1 MDERTPTI
9 VRANSIVSQART
21 RQGAHRSLATPDS
34 LTGSAAS
41 SALEPEALAIT
52 GETITATGSV
62 SELRD
67 RFPAAEVLDFGDSTI
82 IPGLNDAHIHLA
94 LTAGD
99 ALHLDLSHE
108 AVRDVPTLLDTIA
121 AEVRAASAGVWVKG
135 SRYDDEK
142 TGIVLRDELD
152 RIAPETPVLVNHVAG
167 HWGVVNSAGLRFL
180 GIDESSPDPD
190 GGRNDRYSDGRLN
203 GKLIERAL
211 MNVLMPATARGERF
225 IPGDT
230 VEDLQLGAARTIAKW
245 NAAGLT
251 SICDALISPQDIG
264 ILSALRADDALGL
277 RIGMLLSIDHYDK
290 AAEFGIG
297 SGFGDD
303 RLKLIGV
310 KAFLDGAIGG
320 RTCLLSEP
328 FNDPSYQGVQTTST
342 EELRADVE
350 RVHTDGNRIG
360 VHANGD
366 AAIRLVLDA
375 FEDVA
380 ARIPRPGLRHRIEH
394 CSLIDDDILNRMN
407 RLGAVAV
414 PFAGY
419 PGYHGGA
426 LNSWYGEER
435 MERMFAHRS
444 FLDAG
449 VTVAGSSDY
458 PCGPYQPLFGLQ
470 SLVTRTGVDDGITVG
485 ASQKVTAA
493 EALSIFTLG
502 SAEASGEESC
512 KGRLAPGYLADFTV
526 LGDNPLTVDPHG
538 IADIDVRATYVGGS
552 EVYGG

>member
-1 MDERTPTI
+1 MEERTPTI
-9 VRANSIVSQART
+9 VRAKAIAAQA
-21 RQGAHRSLATPDS
+21 
-34 LTGSAAS
+34 GSA
-41 SALEPEALAIT
+41 SAPKPDPEALAVT
-52 GETITATGSV
+52 GEMITATGAL

-67 RFPAAEVLDFGDSTI
+67 RFPRAEVLDFGDSTI

-94 LTAGD
+94 MTAGD
-99 ALHLDLSHE
+99 ALHLDLSHA
-108 AVRDVPTLLDTIA
+108 AVGTVPALLDTIA
-121 AEVRAASAGVWVKG
+121 AEVSATSAGVWVKG

-142 TGIVLRDELD
+142 TGIILRDDLD
-152 RIAPETPVLVNHVAG
+152 RIAPETPVVVSHVAG
-167 HWGVVNSAGLRFL
+167 HWGVVNSAGLRWL
-180 GIDESSPDPD
+180 GIEESSPDPD
-190 GGRNDRYSDGRLN
+190 GGRYDRYSDGRLN

-230 VEDLQLGAARTIAKW
+230 VEDLQLGAARTIAQW

-251 SICDALISPQDIG
+251 SICDALISPQDIS
-264 ILSALRADDALGL
+264 ILSAVRDAGDLSM

-290 AAEFGIG
+290 AVDLGVG

-328 FNDPSYQGVQTTST
+328 FTDPNYQGVQTTST
-342 EELRADVE
+342 EELRANVE
-350 RVHTDGNRIG
+350 RVHTEGNRVG

-375 FEDVA
+375 LEDVA

-394 CSLIDDDILNRMN
+394 CSLIDDDILKRMH
-407 RLGAVAV
+407 RLGAIAV

-435 MERMFAHRS
+435 MGRMFAHRA

-502 SAEASGEESC
+502 SAEASGEESY

-526 LGDNPLTVDPHG
+526 LGDNPLTIDPHG
-538 IADIDVRATYVGGS
+538 IADIDVRATYVGGDA
-552 EVYGG
+552 VYSA

>member
-1 MDERTPTI
+1 MEERTPTI
-9 VRANSIVSQART
+9 VRANSIVAQEDT
-21 RQGAHRSLATPDS
+21 RAGAGDS
-34 LTGSAAS
+34 VPSP
-41 SALEPEALAIT
+41 EPEAFAIT
-52 GETITATGSV
+52 GETISATGTLT
-62 SELRD
+62 ELRD
-67 RFPAAEVLDFGDSTI
+67 RFPGAEVLDFGDSTI

-94 LTAGD
+94 MTAGD

-108 AVRDVPTLLDTIA
+108 AVGDVPTLLDTIA
-121 AEVRAASAGVWVKG
+121 AEVGTASAGVWVKG

-152 RIAPETPVLVNHVAG
+152 RISPEVPVLVNHVAG
-167 HWGVVNSAGLRFL
+167 HWGVVNSAGLRWL
-180 GIDESSPDPD
+180 GIEESSPDPG
-190 GGRNDRYSDGRLN
+190 GGRYDRYSDGRLN

-211 MNVLMPATARGERF
+211 MNVLMPATARGDRF
-225 IPGDT
+225 VPGDT

-264 ILSALRADDALGL
+264 ILSAVRADDALSL

-290 AAEFGIG
+290 VAELGVG

-328 FNDPSYQGVQTTST
+328 FTDPNYQGVQTTST
-342 EELRADVE
+342 EELRANVE
-350 RVHTDGNRIG
+350 RVHADGNRIG

-394 CSLIDDDILNRMN
+394 CSLIDDDILERMT
-407 RLGAVAV
+407 RLGVIAV

-435 MERMFAHRS
+435 MERMFAHRA
-444 FLDAG
+444 FLDKG

-470 SLVTRTGVDDGITVG
+470 SLVTRTGVDDGVTVG

-502 SAEASGEESC
+502 SAEASGEESY

-526 LGDNPLTVDPHG
+526 LGDNPLTIDPHG
-538 IADIDVRATYVGGS
+538 IADIDVRATYVGGD
-552 EVYGG
+552 EVYAG

>member
-1 MDERTPTI
+1 MEERTPTI
-9 VRANSIVSQART
+9 VRAKSIVSQASTPEGPRGPAS
-21 RQGAHRSLATPDS
+21 GAP
-34 LTGSAAS
+34 GSAPP
-41 SALEPEALAIT
+41 EPEALAIT

-67 RFPAAEVLDFGDSTI
+67 RFPTAEVLDFGDSTI

-108 AVRDVPTLLDTIA
+108 AVGTVPTLLDTIA
-121 AEVRAASAGVWVKG
+121 AEVSATSAGVWVKG

-180 GIDESSPDPD
+180 GIEESSPDPD
-190 GGRNDRYSDGRLN
+190 GGRYDRYSDGRLN

-211 MNVLMPATARGERF
+211 MNVVMPATARGERF

-264 ILSALRADDALGL
+264 ILSAVRAEGALGL

-290 AAEFGIG
+290 AVELGVG

-328 FNDPSYQGVQTTST
+328 FTDPNYQGVQTTST
-342 EELRADVE
+342 EELRANVE
-350 RVHTDGNRIG
+350 RVHADGNRIG

-380 ARIPRPGLRHRIEH
+380 ARVPRPGLRHRIEH
-394 CSLIDDDILNRMN
+394 CSLIDDDILKRMK
-407 RLGAVAV
+407 RLGAIAV

-426 LNSWYGEER
+426 LNSWYGEAR

-470 SLVTRTGVDDGITVG
+470 SLITRTGVDDGATVG
-485 ASQKVTAA
+485 ASQKVSAA

-502 SAEASGEESC
+502 SAEASGEESY

-526 LGDNPLTVDPHG
+526 LGENPLRIDPQG
-538 IADIDVRATYVGGS
+538 IADIDVRATYVGGD
-552 EVYGG
+552 EVYSG

>member
-9 VRANSIVSQART
+9 FRADAIVAQAGAPGGTGMRHGTVPGDDRT
-21 RQGAHRSLATPDS
+21 LMP
-34 LTGSAAS
+34 
-41 SALEPEALAIT
+41 EPEALAVT
-52 GETITATGSV
+52 GETITSTGTLA
-62 SELRD
+62 ELRD
-67 RFPAAEVLDFGDSTI
+67 RFPRAEVVDFGDSTI

-108 AVRDVPTLLDTIA
+108 AVGTIPALLDTIA
-121 AEVRAASAGVWVKG
+121 AEAGAASAGEWIKG

-142 TGIVLRDELD
+142 TGAVLRNDLD
-152 RIAPETPVLVNHVAG
+152 RIAPEVPVLVNHVAG
-167 HWGVVNSAGLRFL
+167 HWGVVNSAGLRWL
-180 GIDESSPDPD
+180 GIDESTPDPD
-190 GGRNDRYSDGRLN
+190 GGRYERYADGQLN
-203 GKLIERAL
+203 GKLVERAL
-211 MNVLMPATARGERF
+211 MNVLMPATARGNRF

-230 VEDLQLGAARTIAKW
+230 VDDLQRGAAKTIAKW

-264 ILSALRADDALGL
+264 ILSAVREAGDLGL
-277 RIGMLLSIDHYDK
+277 RVGMLLSIDHYDK
-290 AAEFGIG
+290 AVELGVG

-328 FNDPSYQGVQTTST
+328 FTDPNYQGVQTTST
-342 EELRADVE
+342 QELLADIE
-350 RVHTDGNRIG
+350 RVHADGNRVG

-375 FEDVA
+375 YEDVSR
-380 ARIPRPGLRHRIEH
+380 RISRPGLRHRIEH
-394 CSLIDDDILNRMN
+394 CSLVDEDIIDRMH
-407 RLGAVAV
+407 RLGTIAV

-419 PGYHGGA
+419 AGYHGGA

-435 MERMFAHRS
+435 MGRMFAHRS

-449 VTVAGSSDY
+449 ITVAGSSDY

-470 SLVTRTGVDDGITVG
+470 SLVTRTGVDDGVTVG
-485 ASQKVTAA
+485 AAQRVSAA

-502 SAEASGEESC
+502 SAEASGEESL
-512 KGRLAPGYLADFTV
+512 KGRLTSGHIADFTV
-526 LGDNPLTVDPHG
+526 LGANPLTIDPQG
-538 IADIDVRATYVGGS
+538 IADIDVRATYVGGDA
-552 EVYGG
+552 VFGA

>member
-1 MDERTPTI
+1 MEERTPTI

-21 RQGAHRSLATPDS
+21 RPG
-34 LTGSAAS
+34 AS
-41 SALEPEALAIT
+41 SALEPEAFAIT
-52 GETITATGSV
+52 GEIISASGTLT
-62 SELRD
+62 ELRD
-67 RFPAAEVLDFGDSTI
+67 RFPTAEVLDFGDSTI

-94 LTAGD
+94 MTAGD
-99 ALHLDLSHE
+99 ALHLDLSHA
-108 AVRDVPTLLDTIA
+108 AVGDVPTLLDTIA
-121 AEVRAASAGVWVKG
+121 AEVGTTSARTWVKG

-152 RIAPETPVLVNHVAG
+152 RIAPEVPVIVNHVAG

-190 GGRNDRYSDGRLN
+190 GGRYDRYSDGRLN

-211 MNVLMPATARGERF
+211 MNVLMPATARGDRF

-230 VEDLQLGAARTIAKW
+230 VEDLELGAARTIAKW

-290 AAEFGIG
+290 AAELGIG

-328 FNDPSYQGVQTTST
+328 FTDPNYQGVQTTST
-342 EELRADVE
+342 DELRANVE

-375 FEDVA
+375 FDDVA

-394 CSLIDDDILNRMN
+394 CSLIDDDILGRMN
-407 RLGAVAV
+407 RLGAIAV

-419 PGYHGGA
+419 PGYHGSA
-426 LNSWYGEER
+426 LNSWYGEAR
-435 MERMFAHRS
+435 TERMFAHRS

-470 SLVTRTGVDDGITVG
+470 SLVTRTGVDDGVTVG

-502 SAEASGEESC
+502 SAEASGEESY

-526 LGDNPLTVDPHG
+526 LGDNPLTIDPHG
-538 IADIDVRATYVGGS
+538 IADIDVRATYVGGD
-552 EVYGG
+552 EVYRGAP